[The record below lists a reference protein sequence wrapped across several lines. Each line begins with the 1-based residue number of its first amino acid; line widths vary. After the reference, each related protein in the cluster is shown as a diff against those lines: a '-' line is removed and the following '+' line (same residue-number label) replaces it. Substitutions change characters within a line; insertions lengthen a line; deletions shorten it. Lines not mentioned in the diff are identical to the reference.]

1 MEKEK
6 TKWKCLSSAFKQRS
20 PTWGPVLQNWKHIL
34 PSLST
39 SATSVYGGWEWKAW
53 ETLGPSSLKNLYL
66 VVRDFALRRESI
78 WHVTKSCESTEIWKG
93 AYHSIVVCSP
103 PYLKYFCNTYIY
115 KIPSLF
121 SSSLIYPVPLMRV
134 INPHLFPPKTFREPV
149 PYSLDF
155 SLYALHLVVCLPP
168 PSSYCS
174 SYWLN
179 FPKSF
184 FLLSCLL
191 TVLSLGG
198 IHGDK

>member
-1 MEKEK
+1 MAEEK

-20 PTWGPVLQNWKHIL
+20 PTWAPVLQNWKHHPAFPFHWL
-34 PSLST
+34 QLHLRM
-39 SATSVYGGWEWKAW
+39 VGGSERHERCWAH
-53 ETLGPSSLKNLYL
+53 
-66 VVRDFALRRESI
+66 FALRRETM
-78 WHVTKSCESTEIWKG
+78 WHVTKSCESTGTWKG

-155 SLYALHLVVCLPP
+155 SLYAPHLVACLPP

-174 SYWLN
+174 SYWPN
-179 FPKSF
+179 FPKAF
-184 FLLSCLL
+184 FLSYFLVSWQRYP
-191 TVLSLGG
+191 
-198 IHGDK
+198 